1 MQKRL
6 AISSAIKIV
15 GLLLCA
21 VFLLGGCAAKSVEVS
36 RAVYVEIDAGRLKFA
51 DFGFLDDFGDT
62 RKLEV
67 YSLGSP
73 VFSIEKDGRVCIA
86 SGCISG
92 EEFALRY
99 VKVALYDGAMD
110 DILSGKQMRLDATL
124 TKIPNGF
131 IQVGKDGEKHL
142 FTYKKD
148 GDSALFL
155 NGDGDFRFFMRFVD
169 EK

>member
-1 MQKRL
+1 ML
-6 AISSAIKIV
+6 I
-15 GLLLCA
+15 A
-21 VFLLGGCAAKSVEVS
+21 VFLLGGCAAKSVETS
-36 RAVYVEIDAGRLKFA
+36 RAVYVEVDAGRLKFA
-51 DFGFLDDFGDT
+51 DFGFLDDFGDA

-73 VFSIEKDGRVCIA
+73 VFGIEKDGRVCTI

-92 EEFALRY
+92 EEFVSKFVR
-99 VKVALYDGAMD
+99 VGLYDGAMD
-110 DILSGKQMRLDATL
+110 DILSGKQIKLDATL

-131 IQVGKDGEKHL
+131 IQVGKDGDKHL

-148 GDSALFL
+148 MDSVLFL